1 LRALIRKRN
10 LLITLVLCLAIVPFS
25 INAVCASVSPPFEF
39 VTPWVWE
46 SSPNLTIESPTAN
59 GTYTGTVMLNFTV
72 EKSSYWFNN
81 QSGYW
86 NDFYLDNFNLKNTTI
101 EQKLKS
107 VTYVLDGYL
116 TTIPV
121 DSNLFL
127 PYKGSVEL
135 ANLTEGTHQL
145 IVYTNATGVYRSFR
159 GFFAQTQI
167 NDSNKT
173 AIVFT
178 FTPTPSPTPLSNQE
192 SFSVVPVV
200 ISVAAVVLVAAG
212 LLVYHKKYKKDLVK
226 KG

>member
-1 LRALIRKRN
+1 MVRKRN
-10 LLITLVLCLAIVPFS
+10 LLITLVLCLAIVSFS

-39 VTPWVWE
+39 VTPWVWDG
-46 SSPNLTIESPTAN
+46 SPNLTIESPTVN

-81 QSGYW
+81 QSGNW
-86 NDFYLDNFNLKNTTI
+86 DDFNLKNTAI

-121 DSNLFL
+121 DSNLCL

-159 GFFAQTQI
+159 GFFAQIQV

-173 AIVFT
+173 AIVFN
-178 FTPTPSPTPLSNQE
+178 FAPTPTPSPTIAPASQIVQILNIGI
-192 SFSVVPVV
+192 VLVIVIVV
-200 ISVAAVVLVAAG
+200 IG
-212 LLVYHKKYKKDLVK
+212 CLLVVRRHRKPISQNKPNV
-226 KG
+226 